1 MTAPPPDLT
10 VAAAA
15 VAVALR
21 GLGATVVLSSRAS
34 EPEVLNWAAHFS
46 VAVTRL
52 IAVYSSGPE
61 LICAALATI
70 DGVTVSVQGS
80 RRATADDFARYQA
93 HVWGPLPSVT
103 RADFMAAH
111 GGVT

>member
-1 MTAPPPDLT
+1 MTAPPDLT

-46 VAVTRL
+46 VAVKRL
-52 IAVYSSGPE
+52 IAVYSSGPA
-61 LICAALATI
+61 LIYSASATI
-70 DGVTVSVQGS
+70 DGVAVSVQGS

-93 HVWGPLPSVT
+93 HLWRPLTPAT
-103 RADFMAAH
+103 PAECLAAT
-111 GGVT
+111 GDA